1 MPATYEPIAS
11 TTLSSAASS
20 FTFSS
25 IPGTYTDLVLVHSGL
40 GTGGAGLRLRFNSD
54 TGSNYSNTQLHG
66 NGTTAASTRDS
77 SATSMRITYDSSIQT
92 TDVGARVAHI
102 MSYANTNV
110 FKTVLSASARAGS
123 GVDRIV
129 GLWRSTSAITSVTVL
144 VPNDNMDTGTTLS
157 LYGIKAA

>member
-11 TTLSSAASS
+11 TTLGSAAATH
-20 FTFSS
+20 TFSS
-25 IPGTYTDLVLVHSGL
+25 IPGTYTDLVVVHSGVGSG
-40 GTGGAGLRLRFNSD
+40 GTGLRLRFNSD
-54 TGSNYSNTQLHG
+54 TGTNYSNTQLHG

-77 SATSMRITYDSSIQT
+77 SASSIRMTYDASVQT
-92 TDVGARVAHI
+92 TDAGARVAHI

-110 FKTVLSASARAGS
+110 NKTVLTASARAGS

-129 GLWRSTSAITSVTVL
+129 GLWRSTSAITSVTVFT
-144 VPNDNMDTGTTLS
+144 PDADMATGTTIS